1 MQKKG
6 KFESGLKTCKVCMK
20 EYREKE
26 NMNWSC
32 TQHVNPTYGGEMWW
46 CCGKVGKDAPGCRK
60 TRHISNNE
68 DSESDTDERD
78 KQEKK
83 YVRCTSCKE
92 VGHTIENCKNDPNM
106 KTGGKPEEEYNRIQK
121 MKDFRKLYA
130 DSIVHTTHLL
140 KRSVMIPIEQDG
152 EG

>member
-1 MQKKG
+1 
-6 KFESGLKTCKVCMK
+6 MK

-106 KTGGKPEEEYNRIQK
+106 KTGGKPDEEYNRIQK
-121 MKDFRKLYA
+121 MKDFSCNLCEKKFVARP
-130 DSIVHTTHLL
+130 LL
-140 KRSVMIPIEQDG
+140 NQHIIKIHENHIH
-152 EG
+152 